1 MAPVAARAEH
11 DLDLAKCFKGEQQL
25 ISWEAAYTALC
36 DPDTA
41 SESTALRSF
50 LRDEANL
57 DILSR
62 PWKPFAEPSAAE
74 KAKFETKTAPIS
86 VTPPATAHYNLD
98 EIKADSLWLSELARI
113 SQFAALRLAAIE
125 WQSRPT
131 VQLLSGLT
139 EEEASS
145 VHDATGLANL
155 GASAFIPN
163 SSIVTAPSASSDSHF
178 DSENQRRLRIIDT
191 YLATRVSILRISQL
205 LVSWGKASD
214 LRRRYGAEYRVCGDW
229 LEQLGQDVAAKQSPA
244 DSEALRQC
252 IDALESRC
260 NTLDN
265 GFTWSIAEP
274 IQEAAADRWATS
286 LVTELIHILHLA
298 IAHADFYTDKFVS
311 AAVVEQ
317 WFTFIANKDFFRD
330 LSLPSPDQQHLTLL
344 LHLLT
349 SLLCLAILKVD
360 AILED
365 LESGNYTSWELSSYT
380 LNSTVLELITNVF
393 AYAKRLGAGPATPP
407 AFAWAIITWRLTT
420 AATLAEET
428 RQAQIDNGYGSRA
441 SLSTPSPLEDAVV
454 AIARF
459 EGSDLFD
466 KKTPYLDLAESCAN
480 FGVLDL
486 ITHIIN
492 MGMNAF
498 GSKIDQISRDEFRF
512 LLLQLVRSA
521 MSSDIIDYAP
531 ELIVCVHSIMSGDRT
546 FRQWVDNDENL
557 HADPVT
563 AFCLEDE
570 AILRPL
576 LIDAARRRYPYEP
589 IPFFQFCGVLTRGER
604 SIDDRLPV
612 VASML
617 ANMDSIMQQLP
628 VGFDSYTSIRE
639 EENANWVALSE
650 ELPQFTIKS
659 RSSLQNARGLL
670 GARSHSGYEDSM
682 ALPPG
687 TEGNIVDDRAQPFV
701 ASWHYPHSAF
711 DYLVTLLS
719 TYMVGN
725 NKIEYWNQQP
735 VSLGIASEIIGLFA
749 DLMHSSLRASLG
761 SEDRAICSAEL
772 LDVLDIGVDRT
783 QDTVNIV
790 LAIFEQGLL
799 DQCNEP
805 GNEESLQLLVNCIH
819 FLQALVTVAP
829 NRVWPWLTRS
839 RLLQADGSGGSLAS
853 ILIGTEMVLGRYD
866 FLIGCIRLF
875 QALVDDAVGQ
885 SVARKAHSKALTR
898 FNAPTTMESG
908 TSHKLMSNL
917 LLAFGRTL
925 AGVYESTPSWRCLRV
940 EDRLEINIAIC
951 KAFTAIL
958 DYVYGVDDSP
968 ILSSKLTRLV
978 APVAEYLV
986 DLYVLDSENNLPT
999 SPILTSLLAGAD
1011 VVRTSFLTKS
1021 AALWKTQ
1028 TDTALIFA
1036 NTLVRTAMLL
1046 ERPWTYLE
1054 QQLFKATPLLARL
1067 YANHD
1072 SYKSN
1077 VLNLLESL
1085 VRGAVRVTDRP
1096 TGGQQSASARQTQIE
1111 PPSLLGHLGPRT
1123 AKNFLSIVSQ
1133 LDAPLK
1139 IVHIETQV
1147 WGLLS
1152 AVVTSKQQWFTLYLL
1167 TGSTPRESVKNND
1180 AAGSASRNKALLA
1193 RALDSL
1199 SVCDY
1204 ERPSRDWSLDVA
1216 MLEFV
1221 SLAQNN
1227 WSWTMGDLRQ
1237 HKDFIKRLLDVLQW
1251 LPKQSPDTRTA
1262 PAMLTRSYL
1271 NRFAAL
1277 TCDILAM
1284 HLHTSR
1290 QTGDVAPLNDIVPRL
1305 AYMEQNALQLP
1316 SYNMSLHRNLKQN
1329 FERQFK
1335 GVQLASFKRTALRPE
1350 PFGPKFFYDIDLGDK
1365 LLHFDNH
1372 WVGPRGQGFRVE
1384 VERANY
1390 NLSLVES
1397 QIQLLTS
1404 WKLLAIELSNVLTK
1418 DERLTKVLTNVIKDC
1433 MLTNADSSLPE
1444 ALFGQLSILRTDLSF
1459 VLLQRMVNA
1468 KVRSPE
1474 ARQLLQPIWNAI
1486 RAATPDFDIIY
1497 STDAAS
1503 TYRALLRI
1511 LYLALQFHLVDKST
1525 SNNEVSFRSS
1535 FRGSLTTNPKTL
1547 VEPLSNQLLEL
1558 LADTVARGFRNL
1570 ATQLHSNPS
1579 TVFPSDFALL
1589 TAILQTILSIPE
1601 MQTWHA
1607 QAALLFSESGTLRY
1621 ATSLFSWSDRL
1632 TIDSPGAEKDPIF
1645 GELSLLFIL
1654 SLSSM
1659 QAFAETMAAEGIL
1672 AQLNAAN
1679 IMNYYRRSG
1688 GMGPFDKP
1696 ARIFSIWT
1704 KGILPLCLNLLRAVG
1719 PAISG
1724 EISAFLNQF
1733 PEQLNRASNAL
1744 TDRPSTKITLSVA
1757 SEAHSLALISSILEG
1772 DRTQGPRLGIQSAD
1786 IPILNWEKEGVKEDV
1801 EGWLSTRG
1809 KLRERIVAIDESD
1822 ARLFEKKVGQGE
1834 DAVNVLEERVL
1845 REVESAAECL
1855 GVGAK

>member
-1 MAPVAARAEH
+1 V
-11 DLDLAKCFKGEQQL
+11 
-25 ISWEAAYTALC
+25 AYTALC

-50 LRDEANL
+50 LGDEANL
-57 DILSR
+57 DILSS

-74 KAKFETKTAPIS
+74 KTKFETKTAPIS
-86 VTPPATAHYNLD
+86 VTPPATAHYDLD

-113 SQFAALRLAAIE
+113 SQFAALRLVVIE

-145 VHDATGLANL
+145 VQDATGLANL

-163 SSIVTAPSASSDSHF
+163 SSIVTAPSASSDSQF

-191 YLATRVSILRISQL
+191 YLSTRVSILRTSQL

-214 LRRRYGAEYRVCGDW
+214 LRRRYGPEYRVCGDW
-229 LEQLGQDVAAKQSPA
+229 LEQLGQDVAAKQSPTN
-244 DSEALRQC
+244 SEALRQC
-252 IDALESRC
+252 IEALKSRC

-265 GFTWSIAEP
+265 GFTWNIDES
-274 IQEAAADRWATS
+274 IQEAAEERWATS
-286 LVTELIHILHLA
+286 LVTEFVHILHLA
-298 IAHADFYTDKFVS
+298 TAHADLYTDKFVS
-311 AAVVEQ
+311 ATIVEQ
-317 WFTFIANKDFFRD
+317 WFTFIAEKDFFKD
-330 LSLPSPDQQHLTLL
+330 LSLPFPNQQHIVPLL
-344 LHLLT
+344 QLLT
-349 SLLCLAILKVD
+349 SLLCLSILKVD
-360 AILED
+360 TVLDD

-380 LNSTVLELITNVF
+380 LNSTILELITNVF
-393 AYAKRLGAGPATPP
+393 AYAKQLGPTAATPP

-420 AATLAEET
+420 AATSAEET
-428 RQAQIDNGYGSRA
+428 RQAQIDNGHGSHA

-459 EGSDLFD
+459 EGSELFD
-466 KKTPYLDLAESCAN
+466 KKTPYQDLAESCSE
-480 FGVLDL
+480 FHVLDL
-486 ITHIIN
+486 VTQCVN
-492 MGMNAF
+492 MAMTAF
-498 GSKIDQISRDEFRF
+498 GTKIDQISRDEFRF
-512 LLLQLVRSA
+512 LLLQLIRSA
-521 MSSDIIDYAP
+521 MSSSIVDYAP
-531 ELIVCVHSIMSGDRT
+531 ELIVCVHAIMSGDRT

-563 AFCLEDE
+563 AFCLQDE
-570 AILRPL
+570 IILRPL
-576 LIDAARRRYPYEP
+576 LIETARRRYPYEP
-589 IPFFQFCGVLTRGER
+589 IPFFQFCSALTRGER

-617 ANMDSIMQQLP
+617 ADMDTIMQQLP
-628 VGFDSYTSIRE
+628 GGFTFYASIRE
-639 EENANWVALSE
+639 EENANWVKLTQ
-650 ELPQFTIKS
+650 ELPQFTIKA
-659 RSSLQNARGLL
+659 RSSLRNTRKLL
-670 GARSHSGYEDSM
+670 GARAHNGHEEFM
-682 ALPPG
+682 TLPPG

-701 ASWHYPHSAF
+701 ALWHYRHSAF

-719 TYMVGN
+719 TFVVGS
-725 NKIEYWNQQP
+725 NKVEYWNEKP
-735 VSLGIASEIIGLFA
+735 VSPGTASEIIGLFA
-749 DLMHSSLRASLG
+749 DMLHSSLRASLG

-772 LDVLDIGVDRT
+772 LNALDIGADRT

-799 DQCNEP
+799 DQCKEP
-805 GNEESLQLLVNCIH
+805 GNEESLQLLVNCVH
-819 FLQALVTVAP
+819 FLQALLIIAP

-839 RLLQADGSGGSLAS
+839 RLLEADGNGGSLAS

-866 FLIGCIRLF
+866 FLIGCIQLF
-875 QALVDDAVGQ
+875 QSLVDDAVGQ
-885 SVARKAHSKALTR
+885 SVARKTPSRALTR
-898 FNAPTTMESG
+898 FDAPTTMESG
-908 TSHKLMSNL
+908 TSDKLMGNL

-925 AGVYESTPSWRCLRV
+925 AGVYESTPSWRCVRV

-951 KAFTAIL
+951 ETFTAIL
-958 DYVYGVDDSP
+958 DYAYSVDDSP
-968 ILSSKLTRLV
+968 KLSSKLTGLV
-978 APVAEYLV
+978 APIAEYLV
-986 DLYVLDSENNLPT
+986 DLYISDSENTLPT
-999 SPILTSLLAGAD
+999 NPILSSLLAGAD
-1011 VVRTSFLTKS
+1011 VVRTSFMMKS
-1021 AALWKTQ
+1021 AALWKRQ

-1046 ERPWTYLE
+1046 NRPWTYLE

-1067 YANHD
+1067 YANHE

-1077 VLNLLESL
+1077 VLHLLESL
-1085 VRGAVRVTDRP
+1085 VRGAVRVADEPASRR
-1096 TGGQQSASARQTQIE
+1096 TGGLTTKTQTE

-1123 AKNFLSIVSQ
+1123 AKNFLSILSQ
-1133 LDAPLK
+1133 LDEPLK
-1139 IVHIETQV
+1139 IIQIETQV
-1147 WGLLS
+1147 WKLLS

-1167 TGSTPRESVKNND
+1167 TGSTPRDSVKNKD

-1199 SVCDY
+1199 SICGY
-1204 ERPSRDWSLDVA
+1204 ERPDRDWSLDVA

-1221 SLAQNN
+1221 SFAQNH

-1237 HKDFIKRLLDVLQW
+1237 RKDFIKRLLDFLQW
-1251 LPKQSPDTRTA
+1251 LPRQSVDTRSA
-1262 PAMLTRSYL
+1262 PAVLTRSYL

-1290 QTGDVAPLNDIVPRL
+1290 QTGDVAPLKDIVPRL
-1305 AYMEQNALQLP
+1305 TYMENNALQLL
-1316 SYNMSLHRNLKQN
+1316 SYNVSLHRNLKKN
-1329 FERQFK
+1329 FEQQFK
-1335 GVQLASFKRTALRPE
+1335 GVRLASFKRTVLRPQ
-1350 PFGPKFFYDIDLGDK
+1350 PFGQNFFYDIDLGDK

-1372 WVGPRGQGFRVE
+1372 WIGPRNQGFRSE

-1397 QIQLLTS
+1397 QVQLLSS
-1404 WKLLAIELSNVLTK
+1404 WKLLAIELSNVLTQ
-1418 DERLTKVLTNVIKDC
+1418 DERLTKILTKVVRDC
-1433 MLTNADSSLPE
+1433 MLTNADSTLPE
-1444 ALFGQLSILRTDLSF
+1444 ALFGQLSMVRADLSF
-1459 VLLQRMVNA
+1459 VLIQRMVNA
-1468 KVRSPE
+1468 KIRTPE

-1486 RAATPDFDIIY
+1486 RAATPDFDTIF
-1497 STDAAS
+1497 SADAAS
-1503 TYRALLRI
+1503 NYRSLLRI
-1511 LYLALQFHLVDKST
+1511 LYLALQFHLTDNST
-1525 SNNEVSFRSS
+1525 SDSDVSFRSS
-1535 FRGSLTTNPKTL
+1535 FRGSLPANPTTL
-1547 VEPLSNQLLEL
+1547 VEPISNQLLEV

-1570 ATQLHSNPS
+1570 AMQLHSDPS
-1579 TVFPSDFALL
+1579 TVFPSDFAIL

-1607 QAALLFSESGTLRY
+1607 QAALLFSDSNTLRY

-1632 TIDSPGAEKDPIF
+1632 TIDSPGAEKDPIY

-1659 QAFAETMAAEGIL
+1659 QPLAEAMAVEGIL
-1672 AQLNAAN
+1672 SQLNAAN
-1679 IMNYYRRSG
+1679 IMNFYRRPG

-1696 ARIFSIWT
+1696 ARLFYIWT

-1733 PEQLNRASNAL
+1733 PEQLKRASNAL

-1772 DRTQGPRLGIQSAD
+1772 DRTQGPRLGIQSGE
-1786 IPILNWEKEGVKEDV
+1786 IPILDWEKEGVKEDI
-1801 EGWLSTRG
+1801 EGWLATRG
-1809 KLRERIVAIDESD
+1809 KLRERIVAVDEGD
-1822 ARLFEKKVGQGE
+1822 ARLFERKVGNGD
-1834 DAVNVLEERVL
+1834 DAMNGLEERVL